1 MQEGTKTN
9 TSSFADDSL
18 LFYRATYEECNKVL
32 NIQETY
38 EGASGKIVDRNK
50 TTLFFNKS
58 TLDDNKAS
66 IKIVLG
72 VLEDY
77 AV

>member
-1 MQEGTKTN
+1 M
-9 TSSFADDSL
+9 
-18 LFYRATYEECNKVL
+18 L

-38 EGASGKIVDRNK
+38 EGASGKKVDRNK
-50 TTLFFNKS
+50 TTLFFNRS

-66 IKIVLG
+66 IKLVLG